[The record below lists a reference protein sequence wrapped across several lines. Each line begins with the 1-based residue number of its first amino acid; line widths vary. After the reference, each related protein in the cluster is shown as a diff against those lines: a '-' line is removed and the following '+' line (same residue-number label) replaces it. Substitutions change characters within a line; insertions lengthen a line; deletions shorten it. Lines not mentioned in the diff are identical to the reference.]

1 MRDETPPLPDL
12 DTSPEDTTP
21 KGVKNRAIR
30 QEAVMNI
37 TADVDEIARIL
48 NRSSVG
54 IVTPSEFASTMSDV
68 ENLLRDIYRALKAI
82 HTLPAKQQ
90 VKAVGALDRMDSEG
104 TFVWVM
110 FRSLDTSGPYRKQGV
125 PDLREMILANTKR
138 FYDVKGL

>member
-21 KGVKNRAIR
+21 KGVKDRAIR

-82 HTLPAKQQ
+82 NNLPAKQQ

-104 TFVWVM
+104 IFVWVM
-110 FRSLDTSGPYRKQGV
+110 FRSLDTSGPYRKHGV
-125 PDLREMILANTKR
+125 SELKGMILANTKR